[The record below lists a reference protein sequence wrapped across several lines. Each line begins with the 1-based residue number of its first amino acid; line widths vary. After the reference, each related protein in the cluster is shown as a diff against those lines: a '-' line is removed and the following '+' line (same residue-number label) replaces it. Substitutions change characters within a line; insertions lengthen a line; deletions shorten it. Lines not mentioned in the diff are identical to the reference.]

1 MKSFWN
7 FLKKNKLYAG
17 INLAGLTVSMAFV
30 LLLAVYVQR
39 QLSTDSF
46 QKNADR
52 IYVIATEENVNMAYW
67 LDKHLKNQFP
77 EIEKGCCVASLDEAA
92 DFMIDGET
100 VYGSTMV
107 ADSTFFEIFSYELAA
122 GDKAD
127 WRISEDRCM
136 VSEAF
141 ARAHFGDRD
150 PVGYILSSKD
160 YGVSLTVCGVFKD
173 FGNSVLHAPD
183 VLCRGELL
191 KKTNLANNEQ
201 MSNAGVGICFV
212 MTRPEADLSAKHDAL
227 LDWLKAN
234 FWIYDRNAREVR
246 IIPLR
251 DLYFLQDGAYDMT
264 DTLHFGKR
272 SLVSL
277 LLAMCLLLLTFAILN
292 YINLTTALTGF
303 RAKEMATRKLVGA
316 GQRSI
321 FFKMIGESTLLCGV
335 AMVLALL
342 LAEAV
347 SPQASALLQY
357 PISVFA
363 AIDPLNILLMLAFI
377 GLLGFLAGLVP
388 ALLIR
393 KTRPIDIVR
402 GTLRRK
408 TKTVYSKVII
418 IVQNVVSIG
427 MLVASLTMW
436 AQIRYMTQA
445 DLGYETQDILVVRNS
460 FGRTGKLLP
469 LLDKWRSEAFVEA
482 VGLGNGTPL
491 TGTNNWTV
499 KMVGDDWVSFQ
510 MIQGD
515 QAYFDILG
523 LRLKQ
528 DNHNPGR
535 YFLNEYAFKA
545 IGIGEEETEFH
556 TQYGSSP
563 TIEIAGIYYDFKF
576 WSILDRQ
583 SAALI
588 RNNGENNPE
597 NDYPWN
603 LVVKV
608 RGNHGEALARLR
620 ADAAEVFPDSI
631 FQAEYI
637 EDSIR
642 NCFAEESRILRI
654 IFIFTLLSVLISAL
668 GLFAMSSYYMQ
679 QEVRGVAVKKVFGA
693 EYAGLRR
700 QLVLSF
706 MKLTGIAFLVAV
718 PVSGWLMERWLSG
731 YSYRIALQ
739 GWIFVVAGVA
749 AALISVISVRY
760 QSARTARMNPAEILK
775 KE

>member
-52 IYVIATEENVNMAYW
+52 IFVIANEENVNMAYW

-77 EIEKGCCVASLDEAA
+77 EIEKGCCVASMDEAT
-92 DFMIDGET
+92 DFVIDGET
-100 VYGSTMV
+100 VYGSTMT

-127 WRISEDRCM
+127 WRVSEDRCM

-141 ARAHFGDRD
+141 ARAHFGDRN
-150 PVGYILSSKD
+150 PVGCILTAKT

-191 KKTNLANNEQ
+191 KKTNPANNEH

-212 MTRPEADLSAKHDAL
+212 MTRPEADLNAKHDAL

-234 FWIYDRNAREVR
+234 FWLYDRYAREVR

-251 DLYFLQDGAYDMT
+251 DLYFLQNGADDMT

-272 SLVSL
+272 NLVGL
-277 LLAMCLLLLTFAILN
+277 LLAMCLLLLAFAMLN

-303 RAKEMATRKLVGA
+303 RAKEMATRRLVGA

-335 AMVLALL
+335 AMILALL
-342 LAEAV
+342 LAEAIA
-347 SPQASALLQY
+347 PAASALLQY

-363 AIDPLNILLMLAFI
+363 AISPVNILLMLGFI
-377 GLLGFLAGLVP
+377 GMLGMLAGLVP
-388 ALLIR
+388 ALIIR
-393 KTRPIDIVR
+393 KARPIDIVR

-418 IVQNVVSIG
+418 VVQNVVAIG

-436 AQIRYMTQA
+436 AQIRHMTRA
-445 DLGYETQDILVVRNS
+445 DLGYETQDILVVNNV
-460 FGRTGKLLP
+460 FGRTGKLQP
-469 LLDKWRSEAFVEA
+469 LLDKWRSEPFVET
-482 VGLGNGTPL
+482 VGMGNGIPL

-499 KMVGDDWVSFQ
+499 KMVNDDWVSFQ

-528 DNHNPGR
+528 DNHNPGQ

-556 TQYGSSP
+556 TQYESRP
-563 TIEIAGIYYDFKF
+563 TIEIAGIYYDFRF

-588 RNNGENNPE
+588 RNNGEHNPE

-608 RGNHGEALARLR
+608 RGHHGEALARLK
-620 ADAAEVFPDSI
+620 ADAAEVFPDRI
-631 FQAEYI
+631 FRAEYI

-642 NCFAEESRILRI
+642 NRFAEESRILRI
-654 IFIFTLLSVLISAL
+654 VFIFTLLSGLISAL

-679 QEVRGVAVKKVFGA
+679 QEVRSVAVKKVFGA
-693 EYAGLRR
+693 EYAVLRR

-706 MKLTGIAFLVAV
+706 MKLTGIAFLIAV

-739 GWIFVVAGVA
+739 GWIFAAAGAA
-749 AALISVISVRY
+749 AALISVVSVRY
-760 QSARTARMNPAEILK
+760 QSARTARMNPAEVLK